1 MITLLLRLNGFP
13 ISAGFGAIDSV
24 HKTPHTGVDVAMPT
38 GTELHAIAD
47 GVITKV
53 DVSGTTSLGRMVRVK
68 LEDGTDVIYG
78 HLSSVSV
85 KKGDHVDAGDLVG
98 FSGNTGHSTG
108 PHVHIQMVADGANI
122 DPVSYVNAA
131 EPHGIM
137 DRINGFADWF
147 IGKETELLVKPAT
160 NTLTDIARHIAE
172 VVNANSAEI
181 ITLALIICAGGMMV
195 GPLVGA
201 GNRWVGRMFVAFWGG
216 VIWRVLT

>member
-1 MITLLLRLNGFP
+1 MLLRINGFP
-13 ISAGFGAIDSV
+13 ISAGFGAIDHV
-24 HKTPHTGVDVAMPT
+24 HKTPHTGVDVAMPI

-53 DVSGTTSLGRMVRVK
+53 DAVGTTTLGRMVRVK

-78 HLSSVSV
+78 HLSRVNV
-85 KKGDHVDAGDLVG
+85 KVGDHVDAGELVG
-98 FSGNTGHSTG
+98 FSGNTGRSTG

-122 DPVSYVNAA
+122 DPVAYVEAA
-131 EPHGIM
+131 PKPHGIM
-137 DRINGFADWF
+137 DRVNDFADWF
-147 IGKETELLVKPAT
+147 IGKETELLVRPAT
-160 NTLTDIARHIAE
+160 NTFTDWLRHFAD

-181 ITLALIICAGGMMV
+181 ITFALVVCAAGMMI

-201 GNRWVGRMFVAFWGG
+201 GNKWVGRMFVTFWVG

>member
-1 MITLLLRLNGFP
+1 MLLRLNGALFP

-24 HKTPHTGVDVAMPT
+24 HKTPHTGVDVAMPI

-53 DVSGTTSLGRMVRVK
+53 DVTGTTTLGRMVRVK

-78 HLSSVSV
+78 HLSRVNV
-85 KKGDHVDAGDLVG
+85 KTGDHVDAGDLVG
-98 FSGNTGHSTG
+98 LSGNTGRSTG
-108 PHVHIQMVADGANI
+108 PHVHIQMVTDGANI
-122 DPVSYVNAA
+122 DPVSYVAAA

-160 NTLTDIARHIAE
+160 NTLADLARHALDII
-172 VVNANSAEI
+172 NANSAEI
-181 ITLALIICAGGMMV
+181 ITFAIIVCAGGMMI

-201 GNRWVGRMFVAFWGG
+201 GNKWVGRLFVTFWGG
-216 VIWRVLT
+216 VIWRVIT